1 MAHWTSFLG
10 MGQGGR
16 MFGKAATFNQP
27 IMKWKSE
34 NVTTMELMS
43 NFSGGYN
50 SGGNSGQK

>member
-1 MAHWTSFLG
+1 MKS
-10 MGQGGR
+10 

-34 NVTTMELMS
+34 NVTTMESMS

-50 SGGNSGQK
+50 GGGNSGQK